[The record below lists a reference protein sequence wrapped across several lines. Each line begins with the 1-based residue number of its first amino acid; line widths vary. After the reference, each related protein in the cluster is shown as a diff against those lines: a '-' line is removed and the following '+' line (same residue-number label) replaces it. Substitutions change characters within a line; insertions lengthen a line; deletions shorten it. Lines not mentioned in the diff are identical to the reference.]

1 MLRECTSMNDI
12 DLCPICSAGIAECDH
27 EIVRWSLYALEF
39 EPSALLTEVLTLNDA
54 LIKLLCH
61 SSSLDPIVKSR
72 ELERLY
78 KLGVAEGW
86 LDPDDD
92 TEHRALP
99 EAGVDAVLNA
109 IGELPGVLDRIEGLP
124 PKQQTRV
131 LWASDAQTVR
141 DRILGW
147 VRELE
152 IEVGRRQE

>member
-1 MLRECTSMNDI
+1 MLGECTSMNDV

-61 SSSLDPIVKSR
+61 SSSLDSIVKSR

-99 EAGVDAVLNA
+99 EAGVDAVLDA

-124 PKQQTRV
+124 PKQPTRV
-131 LWASDAQTVR
+131 LWASDARTVR